1 MDIVEQLM
9 ESTRQCRALDRTD
22 LLTAAAQEI
31 LALRKDLAIARA
43 AVERWQSEARSAIDE
58 RRP

>member
-31 LALRKDLAIARA
+31 LALRKDLSIAKTAIEHLQGSVA
-43 AVERWQSEARSAIDE
+43 DE